1 MRSAIGMSR
10 YGRCQ
15 DSSLALR
22 EKEPSKAFGFP
33 LPDPLRILKAGFFA
47 ALGLG
52 CFKLVLHR
60 LFHQL
65 ESAVISVLEP
75 VLLGIHELGPG
86 LVSQPLA
93 LHLVECYVEPL
104 DGAWCFGGLVLDEV
118 EPGLDLFP
126 VGCFPFLPD
135 PSCFCWDQ
143 WLVLGSKVGCSSLGC
158 PWVLLEQVLLC
169 DGNPV
174 SQSLGLL
181 HLVGFHR
188 APDPPPG

>member
-1 MRSAIGMSR
+1 ML
-10 YGRCQ
+10 
-15 DSSLALR
+15 D
-22 EKEPSKAFGFP
+22 
-33 LPDPLRILKAGFFA
+33 
-47 ALGLG
+47 
-52 CFKLVLHR
+52 R

-86 LVSQPLA
+86 LISQPVV
-93 LHLVECYVEPL
+93 LHLAECYVEPL

-126 VGCFPFLPD
+126 VGCFSFLPD

-143 WLVLGSKVGCSSLGC
+143 WLVLGSEVGGCSSLGC

-174 SQSLGLL
+174 GQAPGSFVWWAFIEHQILNLGDI
-181 HLVGFHR
+181 R
-188 APDPPPG
+188 APSSKPDVRNVGQGRESPELVILPEIIFKLESIRDQAVWSPWYGPFGRH

>member
-1 MRSAIGMSR
+1 MPGPHSVSHAIR
-10 YGRCQ
+10 HW
-15 DSSLALR
+15 DVPVWSLPR
-22 EKEPSKAFGFP
+22 EFTGFERAKEPSKAFGFP
-33 LPDPLRILKAGFFA
+33 LPDPLRKLEAGFFS

-52 CFKLVLHR
+52 SFKLVLHR

-86 LVSQPLA
+86 LVSQPLV

-118 EPGLDLFP
+118 EPGLDLFS

-169 DGNPV
+169 DETQLAKP
-174 SQSLGLL
+174 
-181 HLVGFHR
+181 R
-188 APDPPPG
+188 APSFGGLS